1 VKICRAYENSAG
13 YQKFLGP
20 GLLTRPV
27 ENQPGRWFVVF
38 KNSGETFLNVGRHG
52 VYELAYMEQWESK
65 TVERKKMQEKKKK
78 LQTQDFGEPEQVED
92 DTSVF
97 NPPSC
102 HMQQGLSRW
111 FSRKT
116 RHCPR
121 KYDKSTRAITSE
133 ILANNYCKAYLVLA
147 YSAPLTHRSKA

>member
-1 VKICRAYENSAG
+1 M
-13 YQKFLGP
+13 
-20 GLLTRPV
+20 
-27 ENQPGRWFVVF
+27 
-38 KNSGETFLNVGRHG
+38 GRHG

-97 NPPSC
+97 NPPSF

-111 FSRKT
+111 FSGKPGTVRENM
-116 RHCPR
+116 
-121 KYDKSTRAITSE
+121 I
-133 ILANNYCKAYLVLA
+133 KAQEQLPV
-147 YSAPLTHRSKA
+147 RF

>member
-1 VKICRAYENSAG
+1 MKICRAYENSAG

-38 KNSGETFLNVGRHG
+38 KSSGETFLNVGRHG

-97 NPPSC
+97 KPPSC
-102 HMQQGLSRW
+102 HMPQG
-111 FSRKT
+111 
-116 RHCPR
+116 CPDGSAGVPGTLR
-121 KYDKSTRAITSE
+121 ENMI
-133 ILANNYCKAYLVLA
+133 KAQEQLPVRY
-147 YSAPLTHRSKA
+147 